1 MGRHK
6 IYTEEELAERRR
18 AYHREYQRKRR
29 ARMTPAELDAYRE
42 RHKMRQRQYAANR
55 TDEDRRIMALQRR
68 LYLESLTAEEKE
80 ERRAKRRQARREKI
94 ANMSEEERKD
104 YYAKK
109 SAYDRQ
115 WRAKRKARRQ
125 AKGKA

>member
-1 MGRHK
+1 
-6 IYTEEELAERRR
+6 
-18 AYHREYQRKRR
+18 
-29 ARMTPAELDAYRE
+29 
-42 RHKMRQRQYAANR
+42 
-55 TDEDRRIMALQRR
+55 MALQRR

-115 WRAKRKARRQ
+115 WRAERKARQQ
-125 AKGKA
+125 AKEKA